1 MHFSL
6 IICSYLLMNSLLS
19 FSLMIWLLT
28 LIKVS
33 TVSCHPI
40 PLLIVISF
48 DGFRNDYINNSL
60 TPNLYKLAENGV
72 KGQYK

>member
-1 MHFSL
+1 
-6 IICSYLLMNSLLS
+6 MNSLLS
-19 FSLMIWLLT
+19 SSLMIWLLT

-33 TVSCHPI
+33 IVSCHAI

-48 DGFRNDYINNSL
+48 DGFRNDYINSSL

-72 KGQYK
+72 KGQYN

>member
-6 IICSYLLMNSLLS
+6 IICYLLMNSLLS